1 MGMRQIL
8 GKLAGQTAIYGTS
21 TIVARFLNYMLLPL
35 YTYTLSTSDY
45 GVLTEFM
52 SYIAVFQV
60 LLTMGLETGCFRFAS
75 KEGYEPRRVFSGA
88 LAAVSTVSAVFLL
101 LMILFGRG
109 LAERM
114 GYGGYW
120 NIYIYIGVILFSD
133 CFTAILFAKLRQE
146 NRAWRFAIFK
156 VVKIL
161 AEAGSNL
168 LLFLWYP
175 GYAAAHPDNLLSGLI
190 PAVPDFSYPI
200 FSILVSC
207 VLCFALFIPE
217 MLRLGLGVD
226 RRTLKNMLRYSLP
239 LMVAGLPGVIN
250 DFLDRILFRFFNVDD
265 SLWRAD
271 LGVYQAA
278 VKVAVIM
285 SLFVQMFR
293 FAAEPFFFSNT
304 RQKDFKRVYAS
315 VMEYF
320 VMFCMLIF
328 LGVTFYLDIIQLI
341 VGSDF
346 REGMGIVPVMLLAY
360 MMMGMLF
367 NVSMWY
373 KLSDRPSFAIY
384 ITAAGLVV
392 TAVINIVFLP
402 VYSYHAAAW
411 GHFFSYLTMLVL
423 SVLLGRKY
431 YSIPYRWGKI
441 TDVIILGLVL
451 YSLDLAIP
459 DTIPFGWTL
468 TVRTLLI
475 GVYLAG
481 LFYIEKHFR
490 RHKLIA
496 DPFPLPAYATEQSAG
511 MDLRASISEPLTL
524 NPLQRELVPTG
535 LYIELPAGFEAQI
548 RPRSGLAIKH
558 GISLVNTPGT
568 VDADYRGEIKVILV
582 NLSNEPFTLNPG
594 ERIAQMVVARHEKV
608 QWDEVEV
615 LEESARG
622 EGGFGSTG
630 RK

>member
-1 MGMRQIL
+1 MRQIL

-175 GYAAAHPDNLLSGLI
+175 GYAAAHPDNLL
-190 PAVPDFSYPI
+190 VPDFSYPI

-346 REGMGIVPVMLLAY
+346 REGMDIVPVMLLAY

-423 SVLLGRKY
+423 SVLLGRKHY
-431 YSIPYRWGKI
+431 PIPYRWGRI
-441 TDVIILGLVL
+441 TGVILLGLVL
-451 YSLDLAIP
+451 YFLDLVMP
-459 DTIPFGWTL
+459 DTIPSGWTL
-468 TVRTLLI
+468 AVRTMLI

-490 RHKLIA
+490 RHKPI
-496 DPFPLPAYATEQSAG
+496 T
-511 MDLRASISEPLTL
+511 
-524 NPLQRELVPTG
+524 
-535 LYIELPAGFEAQI
+535 
-548 RPRSGLAIKH
+548 
-558 GISLVNTPGT
+558 
-568 VDADYRGEIKVILV
+568 
-582 NLSNEPFTLNPG
+582 
-594 ERIAQMVVARHEKV
+594 
-608 QWDEVEV
+608 DE
-615 LEESARG
+615 SQD
-622 EGGFGSTG
+622 SQ
-630 RK
+630 